1 VLQGAGTRAPAL
13 FLTAGQA
20 YRHFGQ
26 TTDEEVRCLG
36 QPPVSAASKTEDG
49 RT

>member
-1 VLQGAGTRAPAL
+1 MLQGAGTQAPAL

-26 TTDEEVRCLG
+26 TTDEEVRALLD
-36 QPPVSAASKTEDG
+36 AAWATEDDQAAG
-49 RT
+49 S